1 MNIWHLVYRV
11 DSLTYTV
18 SRALTEGGHAVNVW
32 VVQPDQDYGL
42 SEGIYRAL
50 LNTQGVGFV
59 GRDEARL
66 PSVIDRLIVQT
77 HPRASESTQEAPLLA
92 GRARAITLISSGDRN
107 RSQRTALELQWLEAR
122 RLWRHLGKVDRVVYK
137 DGFHRRDL
145 FGSFKPRSNL
155 GFDVHS
161 QFLDN
166 AELFRLMHAQDWDPD
181 APRPFL
187 VNFLGCRDPDIRER
201 ILASIRDTLKSAARD
216 PLATGFNKPAAWHE
230 YSNDSPIGLD
240 PKEFLGILARS
251 DYTLCPRGYSMV
263 THRPIEAM
271 LRGSIPVL
279 AAEEIDLYGIGLA
292 DRENCIAVAEGRWLE
307 SIHRLVEIEERDVIR
322 MRRNI
327 RAMFESRLDYD
338 ALAGRLRASL
348 GAGGESRR
356 SGQLTS
362 SRGAAVVS

>member
-18 SRALTEGGHAVNVW
+18 ARALTEGDHAVNVW
-32 VVQPDQDYGL
+32 LVQPDQDYGL

-50 LNTQGVGFV
+50 LDTPGVGFV

-66 PSVIDRLIVQT
+66 PSVIERLVIQSY
-77 HPRASESTQEAPLLA
+77 PRPPESMREAPLLA

-107 RSQRTALELQWLEAR
+107 RSARTALELQWLEAR
-122 RLWRHLGKVDRVVYK
+122 RVWRHIGKVDRVVYK

-161 QFLDN
+161 QFLHDE
-166 AELFRLMHAQDWDPD
+166 ELFRLMHAQDWDPD
-181 APRPFL
+181 APRPIL

-201 ILASIRDTLKSAARD
+201 ILKVFRATLQSAAQD
-216 PLATGFNKPAAWHE
+216 PVATGFTKPAIWHE
-230 YSNDSPIGLD
+230 YSNASPIGLE
-240 PKEFLGILARS
+240 PKEFLSILARS

-292 DRENCIAVAEGRWLE
+292 DRENCIAVPGGRWLE
-307 SIHRLVEIEERDVIR
+307 SIHRLAETDERECVR

-327 RAMFESRLDYD
+327 RRMFDSCLDYG
-338 ALAGRLRASL
+338 ALAGRVRANL
-348 GAGGESRR
+348 GVADGIRR
-356 SGQLTS
+356 QAQLAS
-362 SRGAAVVS
+362 PRGAAVAS